1 MSEKTTEDQD
11 HGDSG
16 DRIDERKRAEMD
28 EVQEQLDAES
38 DEDGLGAE
46 AGSAEENG
54 ISQG

>member
-1 MSEKTTEDQD
+1 MSENNPEETPEDQQQQM
-11 HGDSG
+11 
-16 DRIDERKRAEMD
+16 A

-46 AGSAEENG
+46 AGRSEENG

>member
-1 MSEKTTEDQD
+1 MSENTPGDQ
-11 HGDSG
+11 GEQ
-16 DRIDERKRAEMD
+16 IDAEKRTEMD
-28 EVQEQLDAES
+28 EVQEQLDAGS

>member
-1 MSEKTTEDQD
+1 MSETSANEPTPASDEELRDQQQD
-11 HGDSG
+11 MTD
-16 DRIDERKRAEMD
+16 
-28 EVQEQLDAES
+28 VQERLDAES

>member
-1 MSEKTTEDQD
+1 MSERRPEDQPD
-11 HGDSG
+11 G
-16 DRIDERKRAEMD
+16 DRVDADKRAEMD
-28 EVQEQLDAES
+28 EVQERLDAES

>member
-1 MSEKTTEDQD
+1 MSEPRADDQPD
-11 HGDSG
+11 G
-16 DRIDERKRAEMD
+16 DRVDAEKRAEMD
-28 EVQEQLDAES
+28 EVQDQLDAES